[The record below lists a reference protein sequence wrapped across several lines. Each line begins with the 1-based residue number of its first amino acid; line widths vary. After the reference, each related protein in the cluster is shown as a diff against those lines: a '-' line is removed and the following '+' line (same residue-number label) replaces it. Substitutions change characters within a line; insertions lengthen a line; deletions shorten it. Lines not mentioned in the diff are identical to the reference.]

1 MHNLIGGTE
10 KMMMKMLQEIK
21 PSRYD
26 TNKLQ
31 NTDEF
36 DSKETKNN
44 QVSINLVDNSIVD
57 YHNQLNDIIIEE
69 MDKEIPFIDL
79 IKNNNYNNNKRTACR
94 IHIKLST
101 IDRLQ
106 KWYERKYNDYRGVS
120 KEVELILDEYLDKV
134 EAQSENETATSSSSC
149 IVYNGRT
156 PRIDVLKKLLEI
168 ADELKNNSSQTF
180 SKLKLLRIAR
190 KQDGIGDSRTVK
202 KYHECLFMYSIK
214 RNLANVP
221 FDQFNMTGFRSGVLY
236 LINEQENT
244 E

>member
-1 MHNLIGGTE
+1 
-10 KMMMKMLQEIK
+10 MMMKMLQEIK

-79 IKNNNYNNNKRTACR
+79 IKYNNKNNNNYNKRTTCR
-94 IHIKLST
+94 IHIKLSS

-106 KWYERKYNDYRGVS
+106 KWYERKYDDNSGIS
-120 KEVELILDEYLDKV
+120 KELELILDEHLDKV
-134 EAQSENETATSSSSC
+134 ETQLENETATSSSSC

-168 ADELKNNSSQTF
+168 AEQLKNNSTKIF
-180 SKLKLLRIAR
+180 SKRELLLAVN
-190 KQDGIGDSRTVK
+190 QLNGIRDSRIIK
-202 KYHECLFMYSIK
+202 KYHECLLFYSMK
-214 RNLANVP
+214 RKQANVSY
-221 FDQFNMTGFRSGVLY
+221 DQYNMTGFRNGVLH
-236 LINEQENT
+236 LINNRKNT
-244 E
+244 TE